1 MESLTPLR
9 GSKVSEIFH
18 SLWRRESVYNC
29 AALKE
34 KDFLVH
40 GGSVMRQFI
49 FIITLASLIGSTARA
64 QTSTDVPQFRFRTID
79 FPEGTATQ
87 AFGINERGDVVGE
100 YTDAA
105 GNVHGFLWSNGNFS
119 SIDYPGAA
127 LTSTRGINDAG
138 EIVGAFSTAGDLDH
152 AHGYTLQNGIYTQ
165 HDFPGSPDTDILGI
179 DESGDI
185 TGSFGRKNQTEAGY
199 LTNRGRYNSFV
210 VPGSA
215 ANSTGPHGI
224 NDNLQVVG
232 FYTDAVN
239 SAVSHGFLKKGE
251 QFTTIDYPDANTTG
265 LFGINE
271 HGEIVGS
278 CNCIDGSGHSFMF
291 ANGTFTVITYPVANS
306 FTKARG
312 INDRQQIVGFY
323 QSGKTGAQHGF
334 IATPRR

>member
-1 MESLTPLR
+1 
-9 GSKVSEIFH
+9 
-18 SLWRRESVYNC
+18 VYND
-29 AALKE
+29 AAFEGNGPVGLRRAG
-34 KDFLVH
+34 V
-40 GGSVMRQFI
+40 RQFI
-49 FIITLASLIGSTARA
+49 LIITLASLIGSSSRA
-64 QTSTDVPQFRFRTID
+64 QMSTNVSQFRFRTID
-79 FPEGTATQ
+79 FPEATATQ
-87 AFGINERGDVVGE
+87 AFGINERGDVVGD

-127 LTSTRGINDAG
+127 LTSARGINDAG

-152 AHGYTLQNGIYTQ
+152 GHGYRLQSGIYTQ

-179 DESGDI
+179 NESGDI

-199 LTNRGRYNSFV
+199 LTNRGHYHAFV

-215 ANSTGPHGI
+215 PNSTGPHGI
-224 NDNLQVVG
+224 NDNLEVVG
-232 FYTDAVN
+232 FYTDAVDPN
-239 SAVSHGFLKKGE
+239 VVHGFLKEGK
-251 QFTTIDYPDANTTG
+251 QFTTIDYPGAKTSG
-265 LFGINE
+265 FFGINE
-271 HGEIVGS
+271 HGEMVGS
-278 CNCIDGSGHSFMF
+278 CNCIDGSGHAFMF

-323 QSGKTGAQHGF
+323 QSGQTGAQHGF